1 MRRCSLE
8 VSQASFTVGTTPAG
22 VGSKCPQVLVHRRP
36 TKTRPGPDGVAGV
49 KATRFWTFFGPF
61 VNGRVT
67 NIYCPFFGFSNRTE
81 RMPFNWGSYSP
92 ASLPIRGKCHFQVP
106 PSQRGMD
113 IPLSLSP
120 RMTTTRTRWSQT
132 NLSLADRAS
141 RECGPGILSEIQTLR
156 PHPGPRSPCSA
167 CPVSLPG
174 PPPQASSGWHRYKS
188 SPHGSH
194 LHRTHHP
201 P

>member
-1 MRRCSLE
+1 MAEL
-8 VSQASFTVGTTPAG
+8 
-22 VGSKCPQVLVHRRP
+22 P
-36 TKTRPGPDGVAGV
+36 T
-49 KATRFWTFFGPF
+49 
-61 VNGRVT
+61 
-67 NIYCPFFGFSNRTE
+67 
-81 RMPFNWGSYSP
+81 SP
-92 ASLPIRGKCHFQVP
+92 APSLDSVTELSACHSTGAPTPQPRSPSEASGRDKRHFQVP

-120 RMTTTRTRWSQT
+120 HMTATRTRWSQT

-141 RECGPGILSEIQTLR
+141 RECGPGILSEIQTLG
-156 PHPGPRSPCSA
+156 PHPGPRPPHSA

-174 PPPQASSGWHRYKS
+174 SPPQASSGWHRYES
-188 SPHGSH
+188 SPRGSH